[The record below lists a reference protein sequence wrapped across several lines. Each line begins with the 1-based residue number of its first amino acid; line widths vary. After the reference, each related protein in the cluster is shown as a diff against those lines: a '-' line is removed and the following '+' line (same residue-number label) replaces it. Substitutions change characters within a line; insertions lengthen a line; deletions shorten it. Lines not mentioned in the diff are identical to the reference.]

1 MYKFNKLPYR
11 YEPGVTRSLYHG
23 HRIKAC
29 IQEPMKHA
37 NPTTARETQPSALPS
52 AFTPVSP
59 LHKKSWS
66 WPLLPT
72 PTHPIVWYPG
82 SSPNTST
89 IFDTS
94 KTMIVFPFAA
104 NQPVTSYPLPFAVKQ
119 EVDDPVGH
127 MIAPKIKSIPVSV
140 IKRA

>member
-11 YEPGVTRSLYHG
+11 YKPGVTRSLYHG

-29 IQEPMKHA
+29 IQEPIKQA
-37 NPTTARETQPSALPS
+37 DLTPPQKTQTSTSPS

-72 PTHPIVWYPG
+72 PSHPIVWYPG
-82 SSPNTST
+82 SLPNTLT

-94 KTMIVFPFAA
+94 KTMTVFPFAA
-104 NQPVTSYPLPFAVKQ
+104 GHPVTSYPLPFAVKQ
-119 EVDDPVGH
+119 EVDEPVGH
-127 MIAPKIKSIPVSV
+127 VIALEIRSIPVFV
-140 IKRA
+140 MKRV

>member
-29 IQEPMKHA
+29 IQEPMKQA
-37 NPTTARETQPSALPS
+37 DPTAPQKTQTSTSPS

-72 PTHPIVWYPG
+72 PPHPIVWYPG
-82 SSPNTST
+82 SSPNTPT

-94 KTMIVFPFAA
+94 KTMVVFPFAVGH
-104 NQPVTSYPLPFAVKQ
+104 PVTSYPLLFAVKQ
-119 EVDDPVGH
+119 EVDEPVGH
-127 MIAPKIKSIPVSV
+127 VVAPEIASIPVSA
-140 IKRA
+140 KKA